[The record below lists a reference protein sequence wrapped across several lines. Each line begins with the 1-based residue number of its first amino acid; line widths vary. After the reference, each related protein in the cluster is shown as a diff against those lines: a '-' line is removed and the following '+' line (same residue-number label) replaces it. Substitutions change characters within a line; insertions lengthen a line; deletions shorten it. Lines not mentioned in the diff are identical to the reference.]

1 VGWHWFKYLGNDI
14 NDLQA
19 DLSNRDSNKGVVR
32 VDCAPYA
39 EVLELMRPLNREV
52 YPLTGFFDAKARTI
66 PASTAVCP
74 LFSRAINA

>member
-1 VGWHWFKYLGNDI
+1 MGWHWFKYLGNDI

-52 YPLTGFFDAKARTI
+52 YPLTGFFDAKA
-66 PASTAVCP
+66 VQ
-74 LFSRAINA
+74 